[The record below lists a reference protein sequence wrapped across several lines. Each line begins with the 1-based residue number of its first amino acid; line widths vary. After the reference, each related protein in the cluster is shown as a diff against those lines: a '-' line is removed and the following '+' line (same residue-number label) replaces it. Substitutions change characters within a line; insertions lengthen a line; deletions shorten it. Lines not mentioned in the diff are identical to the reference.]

1 MIMAMAGSAVGLGN
15 MWRFP
20 FLAAQNGGGAFIFV
34 YLVLLFVICLPVLM
48 TEMMLGRRSRSNA
61 TRVYDR
67 LGAPKW
73 RPVGLFTL
81 ITPIMIL
88 GFYNV
93 VGGWSV
99 KYLAESL
106 MFHFQSPDADYSAA
120 FSGFISSTWAPV
132 IYTLVFLGITSAVI
146 LGGVQKGI
154 ERFSKPMMT
163 LLILMII
170 VIAIRAVTL
179 PGAGAGVRY
188 LLVPDFHRITGKVMV
203 TALGQAFMSM
213 SIGIGILL
221 TYGSYVK
228 SDEDIVQ
235 TSVYTGVIDT
245 VFAVIAGLAIIPA
258 VFAIAQMN
266 GAEPA
271 VNAGPG
277 LVFITLPSV
286 FASMPGGQV
295 IAILFF
301 VALLLAAVTS
311 AMSLMEVLVSYFIEE
326 WKVSRKG
333 AVVVSI
339 AICTVLGVL
348 CSLSQGVLA
357 DVKIAGMNIFDFF
370 DVVSSDFFIT
380 VGAFFMVVFAGWKF
394 RKDDFMDELSCHGTS
409 DVPAWMLNV
418 VYFLLK
424 WIAPLGILIIMASN
438 FILK

>member
-34 YLVLLFVICLPVLM
+34 YMVLLFVICLPVLM

-67 LGAPKW
+67 LGAPGW

-81 ITPIMIL
+81 ITPIIIL
-88 GFYNV
+88 GFYIV

-99 KYLAESL
+99 KYLVESCL
-106 MFHFQSPDADYSAA
+106 FHFQEPNADYAAA
-120 FSGFISSTWAPV
+120 FTGFISSTWAPV
-132 IYTLVFLGITSAVI
+132 LYTLLFLGITSAVI

-163 LLILMII
+163 LLILMIVI
-170 VIAIRAVTL
+170 IAIRAVTL
-179 PGAGAGVRY
+179 PGAGDGVKY
-188 LLVPDFHRITGKVMV
+188 LLVPDFDRINGKVMV

-228 SDEDIVQ
+228 SNEDIVQ
-235 TSVYTGVIDT
+235 TSIYTGVIDT
-245 VFAVIAGLAIIPA
+245 VFAIIAGLAIIPA
-258 VFAIAQMN
+258 VFAIAHMN
-266 GAEPA
+266 GTEPA

-286 FASMPGGQV
+286 FASMPGGQI
-295 IAILFF
+295 IAVLFF
-301 VALLLAAVTS
+301 VSLLLAAVTS
-311 AMSLMEVLVSYFIEE
+311 AMSLMEVLVSYLIEE
-326 WKVSRKG
+326 WKLTRTR
-333 AVVVSI
+333 AVVASI
-339 AICTVLGVL
+339 IVCTVLGVL

-357 DVKIAGMNIFDFF
+357 GVKIAGMNIFDFF

-380 VGAFFMVVFAGWKF
+380 VGAFFMVIFAGWKLK
-394 RKDDFMDELSCHGTS
+394 KDDFMDEISAHGAS
-409 DVPAWMLNV
+409 DVPEWMLKT

-424 WIAPLGILIIMASN
+424 WVAPLGIAVIMASN
-438 FILK
+438 FLLK

>member
-34 YLVLLFVICLPVLM
+34 YLILLFLICLPVLM

>member
-34 YLVLLFVICLPVLM
+34 YLILLFLICLPVLM

-295 IAILFF
+295 VAILFF

-409 DVPAWMLNV
+409 AVPAWMLNV